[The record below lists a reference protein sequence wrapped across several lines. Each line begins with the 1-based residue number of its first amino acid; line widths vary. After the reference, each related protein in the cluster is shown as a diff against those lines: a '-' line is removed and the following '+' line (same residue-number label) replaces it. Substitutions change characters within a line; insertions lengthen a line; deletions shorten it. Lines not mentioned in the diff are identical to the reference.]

1 MMVAVNLVLGTGLL
15 PVSFDK
21 PGATKSAAGTRQVTA
36 VTIRVGED
44 DRSSCG
50 SGRGRSN
57 NKGVQVVAVMQKKKH
72 KKQTPC

>member
-1 MMVAVNLVLGTGLL
+1 LGTGLL

-50 SGRGRSN
+50 SGHGQSN
-57 NKGVQVVAVMQKKKH
+57 N
-72 KKQTPC
+72 